1 MPIRSALDALPT
13 FHAHIAKW
21 YAKCGRVELPWRNLA
36 RDGSQSYEVYISEIM
51 LQQTQVSRV
60 LEEFY
65 FPFLRTFPTLTALA
79 ESSEQEVLRLWQG
92 LGYYTRARNLRKCAQ
107 ICVEKHGGALPRG
120 VENLQKLPGIG
131 SYSAGA
137 ISCFGFGE
145 SVGFVDANIRRVF
158 SRLFAL
164 ANPTH
169 AELQNLA
176 TKLLDT
182 NDSFSYN
189 QALLDIGALV
199 CKPKP
204 LCLVCPI
211 REFCQGSHAPQN
223 YPQKVSKPRESLHL
237 ALFAIDFCESD
248 ISYIAL
254 TAPQQD
260 SLSLDSPHSTHHT
273 QLYAGLYNLPMIP
286 TPLLKSHALNPLT
299 LIGHYKHAYTKYN
312 ITTQLWHTRCTDESM
327 ARALLDSLLHNSSQ
341 YSAQKPIAFVPIHTL
356 PTLPLSSL
364 SHKALKIL
372 HANPML

>member
-1 MPIRSALDALPT
+1 M
-13 FHAHIAKW
+13 
-21 YAKCGRVELPWRNLA
+21 
-36 RDGSQSYEVYISEIM
+36 
-51 LQQTQVSRV
+51 
-60 LEEFY
+60 
-65 FPFLRTFPTLTALA
+65 
-79 ESSEQEVLRLWQG
+79 
-92 LGYYTRARNLRKCAQ
+92 
-107 ICVEKHGGALPRG
+107 
-120 VENLQKLPGIG
+120 
-131 SYSAGA
+131 
-137 ISCFGFGE
+137 
-145 SVGFVDANIRRVF
+145 F

-223 YPQKVSKPRESLHL
+223 YPQKVSKPREYLHL
-237 ALFAIDFCESD
+237 ALFDIGFCESD

-260 SLSLDSPHSTHHT
+260 SLSLYSPNSTHHT